1 MRILLVEDEKTLS
14 DAIREGLR
22 DSYFEVDVAYD
33 GESAL
38 DKIEIE
44 QTYDLI
50 ILDIMLPKI
59 DGITLLK
66 KIREEGD
73 KIPVLMLTARGEM
86 ETKLKTFGIGADDY
100 LTKPFDFREL
110 LARIQALLRRG
121 SDVKSRIIKIEDL
134 EIDTNKFIVKRGSQV
149 LDLTKKEY
157 QILLY
162 LAMNRGRVV
171 EKSELENHLWD
182 ENSSPWSDTLRT
194 HIKNLRRKV
203 DYSFD
208 KKLIKT
214 IPGVGYEIE

>member
-66 KIREEGD
+66 R
-73 KIPVLMLTARGEM
+73 
-86 ETKLKTFGIGADDY
+86 
-100 LTKPFDFREL
+100 
-110 LARIQALLRRG
+110 
-121 SDVKSRIIKIEDL
+121 
-134 EIDTNKFIVKRGSQV
+134 
-149 LDLTKKEY
+149 
-157 QILLY
+157 
-162 LAMNRGRVV
+162 
-171 EKSELENHLWD
+171 
-182 ENSSPWSDTLRT
+182 
-194 HIKNLRRKV
+194 
-203 DYSFD
+203 
-208 KKLIKT
+208 
-214 IPGVGYEIE
+214 

>member
-157 QILLY
+157 QILNPIFL
-162 LAMNRGRVV
+162 
-171 EKSELENHLWD
+171 HL
-182 ENSSPWSDTLRT
+182 
-194 HIKNLRRKV
+194 I
-203 DYSFD
+203 F
-208 KKLIKT
+208 
-214 IPGVGYEIE
+214 